1 MVPPFLGCIMLD
13 NKVTLEKVIHSEDDE
28 TDIKSSVSVFI
39 KVIKIR
45 LNGAVRKHF
54 SINEPSGKTLAF
66 IDSKEAAIFYCMS
79 NNLEYCFVN

>member
-1 MVPPFLGCIMLD
+1 MLN

-28 TDIKSSVSVFI
+28 AEIKSPISVFI

-45 LNGAVRKHF
+45 LNGTIRKHF

-66 IDSKEAAIFYCMS
+66 VESKEAAIFYCMM